1 MNNLEPLPYYFIADL
16 EINKSKKIDDQK
28 LGEIAFEPIKNFI
41 EAILVRLD
49 FRTDIYILKKVEDRY
64 EPIKFLNR
72 EDLAFLLDFYVT
84 ATVRN
89 LVLETLEDFFDQHE
103 LKDFIIGDENKTLL
117 SFGLNNGEHWDYNF
131 IKMSEYYD
139 DAFTII
145 GYSDQHESIVSQKYS
160 RGKISKGILKTASA
174 SYIGE
179 KAYEKLNINE
189 AVFTDEFY
197 R

>member
-1 MNNLEPLPYYFIADL
+1 MNNPEPLPYYFIADL

-28 LGEIAFEPIKNFI
+28 RGEIAFESIKNFI
-41 EAILVRLD
+41 EAFLVRLD

-84 ATVRN
+84 ATLRN

-145 GYSDQHESIVSQKYS
+145 GYSDQQESIVSQKYS
-160 RGKISKGILKTASA
+160 RGKISKGILKTQSA

>member
-28 LGEIAFEPIKNFI
+28 LGEIAFESIKNFI

>member
-1 MNNLEPLPYYFIADL
+1 MNNPEPLPYYFIADL

-28 LGEIAFEPIKNFI
+28 RGEIAFESIKNFI
-41 EAILVRLD
+41 EAFLVRLD

-84 ATVRN
+84 ATLRN

-103 LKDFIIGDENKTLL
+103 LKDFIIGDENRTLL

-145 GYSDQHESIVSQKYS
+145 GYSDQQESIVSQKYS
-160 RGKISKGILKTASA
+160 RGKISKGILKTQSA